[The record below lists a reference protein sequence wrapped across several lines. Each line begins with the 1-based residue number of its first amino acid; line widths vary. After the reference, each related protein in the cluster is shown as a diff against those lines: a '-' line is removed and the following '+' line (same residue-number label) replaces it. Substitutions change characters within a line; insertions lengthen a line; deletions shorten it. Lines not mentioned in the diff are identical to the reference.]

1 MEYSKYQ
8 QALPQ
13 LQADLVEQYKKEI
26 EAKAKK

>member
-13 LQADLVEQYKKEI
+13 LQAELVEQHKKEL
-26 EAKAKK
+26 EAKSKK